1 VIYHV
6 FNIYAIRMAGVFMIS
21 LATIWLRTGAMRRGW
36 VYLTYVLALILLL
49 SIDYSYWVTLILP
62 VWVLVVSVYILIR
75 NLHSRPS
82 NDDAKEMKS

>member
-1 VIYHV
+1 
-6 FNIYAIRMAGVFMIS
+6 
-21 LATIWLRTGAMRRGW
+21 MRRGW

-62 VWVLVVSVYILIR
+62 VWVLVVSVHILIR

-82 NDDAKEMKS
+82 DDDAKEIKS